1 MKTTLIIG
9 SGVSYYSDIPGI
21 NLITDTILNSK
32 KIGKGTDTNY
42 YLDGYLGYGRQPYL
56 DSWVTKS
63 QKLICLIKINID
75 NFYKHIDK
83 EHTTNYEDIYYVLR
97 QITDSYYYEYEN
109 PSILK
114 LIEYLLEEM
123 QINSKELKE
132 LADESTRFITCIAW
146 QSIDKSN
153 PTFNQFDIIK
163 DLIGNCKLDT
173 ILTLNHDLVLDNW
186 LLQNDIAFDDGFY
199 ITDKKKLQEWIGFKN
214 DESKIKLCK
223 LHGSIDWFNF
233 RISSQRTYDNI
244 VKIPRKVYAERVYSI
259 DESFQFPINSRPE
272 ILIGTFNKMIGY
284 LSGMFEIM
292 YDELK
297 SSILNSEII
306 IISGYGFGDKGINIR
321 LTHWLWRSKAKKM
334 IIIHPNKAELIK
346 NSRGSFKINILNDH
360 YIHDKVVFIENKFE
374 DVDIDEIKKY
384 FA

>member
-21 NLITDTILNSK
+21 NIITDTILNSK
-32 KIGKGTDTNY
+32 KIGKETDTNY
-42 YLDGYLGYGRQPYL
+42 YLEGYLGYVRQPYL

-63 QKLICLIKINID
+63 QKLISLIKVDID

-83 EHTTNYEDIYYVLR
+83 EHITNYEDIYYVLR

-109 PSILK
+109 PAILK

-123 QINSKELKE
+123 QINSNDLKE
-132 LADESTRFITCIAW
+132 LADESSRFITCITW

-163 DLIGNCKLDT
+163 DLIDKCKLDT

-186 LLQNDIAFDDGFY
+186 LVKNDIKFDDGFY
-199 ITDKKKLQEWIGFKN
+199 ITDNKKLQEWIGFKN
-214 DESKIKLCK
+214 DKSKIKLCK

-233 RISSQRTYDNI
+233 KISTPSTYNNI
-244 VKIPRKVYAERVYSI
+244 VKIPRNVYPERVDSI
-259 DESFQFPINSRPE
+259 DNSFQYPNNSRPE

-321 LTHWLWRSKAKKM
+321 LTHWLWSSKAKKM
-334 IIIHPNKAELIK
+334 IIIHPNRAELIK
-346 NSRGSFKINILNDH
+346 NSRGSFKINILNNDFKN
-360 YIHDKVVFIENKFE
+360 DKVEFIEKKFE
-374 DVDIDEIKKY
+374 NIEIDEIIKHCS
-384 FA
+384 